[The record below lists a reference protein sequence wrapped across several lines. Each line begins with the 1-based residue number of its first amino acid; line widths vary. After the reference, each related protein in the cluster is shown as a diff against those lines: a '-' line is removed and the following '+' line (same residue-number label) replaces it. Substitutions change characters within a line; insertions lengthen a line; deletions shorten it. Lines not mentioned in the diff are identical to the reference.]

1 MAYGSRMGIESLVCH
16 PFFARPRQERCPP
29 VSWRGWSGGDVEA
42 GLDSHRSWGCLRHEL
57 DKTVEL
63 IGGLFFLDL

>member
-1 MAYGSRMGIESLVCH
+1 MAYGNRMGFESLACH

-42 GLDSHRSWGCLRHEL
+42 GLDSHRSWS
-57 DKTVEL
+57 
-63 IGGLFFLDL
+63 

>member
-1 MAYGSRMGIESLVCH
+1 MACGSRMGFESLACH
-16 PFFARPRQERCPP
+16 PFFTRPRQEHCPP
-29 VSWRGWSGGDVEA
+29 VSWRGWSGDDVEA

-63 IGGLFFLDL
+63 IGDSFFLDL